1 MNTKKTAAGPYQP
14 VMPRHW
20 YLQHRFFK
28 LYMLREATVLP
39 LLFFIGCLLYG
50 LYCLGLGPGQGEAAW
65 QSWLAFMARPWV
77 VGLNLLAFIASLFHA
92 KTFFELF
99 PRVMPL
105 APAGLMVAGQWL
117 ATLLVATGLVLLL
130 GGWLWRN

>member
-1 MNTKKTAAGPYQP
+1 MSDKPVSNKTAPGPYQP
-14 VMPRHW
+14 VMHRYW
-20 YLQHRFFK
+20 WLQHRYFR

-50 LYCLGLGPGQGEAAW
+50 LYCLGQSEAQWQG
-65 QSWLAFMARPWV
+65 WLAFMAQPWV
-77 VGLNLLAFIASLFHA
+77 VLLNLLAFIASLFHA

-105 APAGLMVAGQWL
+105 APAGFMIAGQWL
-117 ATLLVATGLVLLL
+117 ATLLVAAGLIVIL
-130 GGWLWRN
+130 GGWI

>member
-1 MNTKKTAAGPYQP
+1 MVVKKKSAPGPYQP
-14 VMPRHW
+14 VMARTW
-20 YLQHRFFK
+20 WLQHRYFQM
-28 LYMLREATVLP
+28 YMLREATVLP

-50 LYCLGLGPGQGEAAW
+50 LYCLNLGEVQW
-65 QSWLAFMARPWV
+65 QHWLAFMAQPWV
-77 VGLNLLAFIASLFHA
+77 VLLNLLAFIASLFHA

-105 APAGLMVAGQWL
+105 ARPGLMIAGQWL

-130 GGWLWRN
+130 GGWL

>member
-1 MNTKKTAAGPYQP
+1 MNSKKTATGAYQP
-14 VMPRHW
+14 GMPRHW
-20 YLQHRFFK
+20 YLQHRYFR

-50 LYCLGLGPGQGEAAW
+50 LYCLSLGEVQW
-65 QSWLAFMARPWV
+65 QHWLAFMAQPWV
-77 VGLNLLAFIASLFHA
+77 VVLNLLAFLASLFHA

-105 APAGLMVAGQWL
+105 APAGLMIASQWL

-130 GGWLWRN
+130 GGWL